1 MTNILK
7 SRSYSCPQSLS
18 ISILAPFPF
27 PCSVRLLSFTMTVAL
42 SVHLWLIVHVLNF
55 RPPLLLE
62 WLFSWLLGNS
72 VSLDHFIWL
81 LRFLHCLPSFPH
93 FLDKGRTPRSSHWCL
108 SYQCHPLHS
117 FHCCAVS
124 PELFLKHQL
133 RIWIYNYLLTTLKW
147 VSLCMSSSKS
157 ETVIHFLPPFLV
169 SLYF

>member
-7 SRSYSCPQSLS
+7 SRSYSCPQSFS

-42 SVHLWLIVHVLNF
+42 SVHLWLIFHVLNF
-55 RPPLLLE
+55 WPPLLLE

-81 LRFLHCLPSFPH
+81 LTESFTAFLLSSF
-93 FLDKGRTPRSSHWCL
+93 LRGRTPRSSHWCP

-124 PELFLKHQL
+124 PELFLKHHL
-133 RIWIYNYLLTTLKW
+133 PIWIYNYLLTTLKW

-157 ETVIHFLPPFLV
+157 ETVIHFLPP
-169 SLYF
+169 S